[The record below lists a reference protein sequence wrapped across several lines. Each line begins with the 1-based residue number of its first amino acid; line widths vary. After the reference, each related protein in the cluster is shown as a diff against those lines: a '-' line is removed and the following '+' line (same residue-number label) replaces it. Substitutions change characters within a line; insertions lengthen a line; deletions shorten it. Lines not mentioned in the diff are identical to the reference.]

1 MDIQNLRLQLLHIAE
16 GSVEEAQAMENY
28 VLGVDG
34 SEQVMGEAIKA
45 SGNSAKPKNEEC
57 DCFFCSLRKAIE
69 KSNSFS

>member
-1 MDIQNLRLQLLHIAE
+1 
-16 GSVEEAQAMENY
+16 MENY

-34 SEQVMGEAIKA
+34 SEWVIGEAIKA
-45 SGNSAKPKNEEC
+45 SGNGPEPKNEEC